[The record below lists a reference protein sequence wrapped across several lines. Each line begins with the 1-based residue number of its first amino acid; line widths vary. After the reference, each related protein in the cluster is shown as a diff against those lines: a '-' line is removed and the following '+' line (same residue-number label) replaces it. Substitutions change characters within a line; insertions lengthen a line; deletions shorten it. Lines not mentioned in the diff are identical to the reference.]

1 MTLEE
6 SRILNCSELESV
18 ARVAENWS
26 LVPVSAS
33 KHPVFDVALEGQVG
47 SFQAV
52 VVVAAAAVVVVDIAV
67 VVDVVA

>member
-52 VVVAAAAVVVVDIAV
+52 AVVAAAVVAVDIAV